1 MSDTAGEV
9 IAQLTAVL
17 GHSPEAIERDALLI
31 EDLGAD
37 SLDSVVLVLAIED
50 RFGIDVPDEDVEEL
64 RTVQQLV
71 EYIEI
76 AIALR
81 SRSSSSLAAMRA

>member
-1 MSDTAGEV
+1 MSDTASEV
-9 IAQLTAVL
+9 IAQLAAVL
-17 GHSPEAIERDALLI
+17 GHSPDAMERDASLI

-64 RTVQQLV
+64 QTVQQLV